1 MIRLGILLAFAA
13 FSCLLFGQGG
23 TGSIT
28 GSVTDSSGAVVPG
41 ATVTATNQANGFKRE
56 VTVTS
61 AGEYSLGGMQPGVY
75 TLTATS
81 PQFKTFTVKDLR
93 LEVDQVARI
102 EARLEVGAVT
112 EVVEVTSQTALLQTE
127 QSSVGAVVDQQKI
140 VDFPLNGRNFVQL
153 GLLLPGVN
161 EGDGGTA
168 NGSGNVPGGG
178 ISISGLRPE
187 QNSFLLDGTIN
198 TDQFQNILV
207 VRPSVDAIQEFKI
220 QTSSYSAE
228 FGKGAGGQIN
238 VVTRSG
244 TNTFHGTLFEF
255 NRNNAVQAR
264 NLFDR
269 NPAFRTSD
277 GRFKAPPFNQNQFG
291 LTLGGPV
298 VVPKV
303 YNGKDKTFFFVNYEG
318 YRLRRGNTTLTAVPT
333 PDMKR
338 GDFSSFLGANI
349 GTSAGQPVRR
359 NTIYDPYTS
368 TLAGNTYLRVPF
380 PNNIIPVSRMDPAAL
395 RALAL
400 PGLIPDPN
408 IPGTRAANGNPVQN
422 FFDGRT
428 VRNDYD
434 LFSVRADHQFSVKD
448 TLMARYSLTDQNGF
462 VPNTFPGYGSLD
474 SQRTMAGTLAYT
486 RIFGPTAVNELRFG
500 YLRYAEYLAS
510 ENTVLGRDVV
520 KLLGISGLDFASTPG
535 LVGAPNIT
543 IGGFGNMG
551 DGDGPFR
558 PRNNTFQL
566 IDQFSFH
573 RGRHSIKFG
582 GEIRRTRMAITRA
595 NTLRGSFDFGN
606 PNWTGLQGFAN
617 TGNTFASF
625 LLGLERQKGRRVSGF
640 FQDMRSTEYAGFI
653 QDDWKV
659 NSKLTIN
666 MGVRYMLYTPPV
678 ETRDRISTT
687 VYPLGRPTNYNEGAL
702 FFLTPGN
709 QKYAPNWGRAGI
721 ELPRSLYPADKKNFG
736 PRFGFAYNP
745 INKTVIR
752 GGYGI
757 FYDTVP
763 GFITQDTLENLPN
776 LKEDQQ
782 SLSLYQDGPP
792 PNEGFIGF
800 RIANPGPGQFF
811 PGPNDVSPNFKNAY
825 VQQWNFGIE
834 RELPGNILLEV
845 AYVGNKGTR
854 LNRRENSNS
863 AEPNGPFATVQLANI
878 PAQPINPV
886 TGKRFYPD
894 DPIANAAVR
903 PRLRR
908 LVPYA
913 INTWENNA
921 FYLVDNIF
929 QTTSSAFSNYNAAQ
943 FRLEKRASKGLTW
956 IASYSFSKAIS
967 DATGFTGGG
976 SFDTGS
982 RIQDTFNKK
991 ADKGLASIDHRQR
1004 LSIAS
1009 IYELPFGPGKS
1020 FLSGGSKVVGKVV
1033 GGWVLNGIYTYQ
1045 TGLPMTVKFNGDVF
1059 GSGTDNA
1066 RPDMVCNPNLDGGSR
1081 TVDRF
1086 FDTSCFRI
1094 QSPIRYGNSGRAV
1107 VSGPVVNNFDVG
1119 VLKNTSFGERFNTQ
1133 FRVEFFNL
1141 LNHAQWLP
1149 PNRFVD
1155 QAAFGVISSAK
1166 DPRIIQFGLK
1176 ILF

>member
-1 MIRLGILLAFAA
+1 MIRLRLLAAFTV

-41 ATVTATNQANGFKRE
+41 AVVTATNQGNGFKRE

-61 AGEYSLGGMQPGVY
+61 AGEYSLAGLTPGVY

-81 PQFKTFTVKDLR
+81 PQFKTFSVKDLR

-112 EVVEVTSQTALLQTE
+112 EVVEVTGQSALLQTE

-140 VDFPLNGRNFVQL
+140 VDFPLNGRDFTQL

-161 EGDGGTA
+161 AGDEGLA
-168 NGSGNVPGGG
+168 NGTNNKPGGG
-178 ISISGLRPE
+178 LSISGLRPE

-198 TDQFQNILV
+198 TDQYQNILV

-244 TNTFHGTLFEF
+244 TNALHGTLFEF

-269 NPAFRTSD
+269 NPSFRTAD
-277 GRFKAPPFNQNQFG
+277 GRFLAPPFNQNQFG

-298 VVPKV
+298 IVPKW

-318 YRLRRGNTTLTAVPT
+318 FRLARGNTTLTTVPT
-333 PDMKR
+333 PAMKA
-338 GDFSSFLGANI
+338 GDF
-349 GTSAGQPVRR
+349 TSQLRARTPTV
-359 NTIYDPYTS
+359 IYDPSTS
-368 TLAGNTYLRVPF
+368 RLNGNTYVRTPF
-380 PNNIIPVSRMDPAAL
+380 PNNIIPADRFDPVAKNVINF
-395 RALAL
+395 
-400 PGLIPDPN
+400 PGMMPDPN
-408 IPGTRAANGNPVQN
+408 LVGTLGANGNPVN
-422 FFDGRT
+422 NYFDGRK
-428 VRNDYD
+428 VRNNYD
-434 LFSVRADHQFSVKD
+434 LFSVRADHQFSAKD
-448 TLMARYSLTDQNGF
+448 TIMARYSLTDSNAF
-462 VPNTFPGYGSLD
+462 NPYNFPGYGSLD
-474 SQRTMAGTLAYT
+474 NQRTMAGSFAYT

-500 YLRYAEYLAS
+500 YLRYAEYQAS
-510 ENTVLGRDVV
+510 ENTVAGRDVV
-520 KLLGISGLDFASTPG
+520 KQLGISGLTFASTAG
-535 LVGAPNIT
+535 LVGAPQIT
-543 IGGFGNMG
+543 IGGFGTGGPPGSPNAFG

-573 RGRHSIKFG
+573 RGRHAIKIG
-582 GEIRRTRMAITRA
+582 GEIRRSRMAITRA
-595 NTLRGSFDFGN
+595 NTLRGNFDFGN
-606 PNWTGLQGFAN
+606 PNWTGIQGNAN
-617 TGNTFASF
+617 SGNTFASF

-640 FQDMRSTEYAGFI
+640 FQDLRSTEYAGFI

-659 NSKLTIN
+659 SSKLTIN
-666 MGVRYMLYTPPV
+666 AGIRYMFYGPPI
-678 ETRDRISTT
+678 ETADRISTT
-687 VYPLGRPTNYNEGAL
+687 TFPLTRPTNYNEGAL
-702 FFLTPGN
+702 FFLVPGN
-709 QKYAPNWGRAGI
+709 QKFAPNWGRAGI
-721 ELPRSLYPADKKNFG
+721 ELPRSLYPADKKDWG
-736 PRFGFAYNP
+736 PRLGFAYNP
-745 INKTVIR
+745 MNKTVIR

-763 GFITQDTLENLPN
+763 GYITQDTLENLPN

-782 SLSLYQDGPP
+782 SLSLGQNGPP
-792 PNEGFIGF
+792 PAEGFIGF
-800 RIANPGPGQFF
+800 LIPNPGPGQFH
-811 PGPNDVSPNFKNAY
+811 PGPNDVSTSFKNAY
-825 VQQWNFGIE
+825 IQQWNFGIE

-863 AEPNGPFATVQLANI
+863 AEPDGPFATVKLSDVPAI
-878 PAQPINPV
+878 PISPI
-886 TGKRFYPD
+886 TGKPFTT
-894 DPIANAAVR
+894 DPVELGDLR

-913 INTWENNA
+913 INIWENNA

-943 FRLEKRASKGLTW
+943 FRLEKRSSKGLSW
-956 IASYSFSKAIS
+956 LMSYSFSKAIS
-967 DATGFTGGG
+967 DATGFTGG
-976 SFDTGS
+976 SSYDTGN
-982 RIQDTFNKK
+982 RIQNTFNKQ
-991 ADKGLASIDHRQR
+991 ADKGLASIDHRHR

-1009 IYELPFGPGKS
+1009 IYELPFGPGKA
-1020 FLSGGSKVVGKVV
+1020 FLSGGPKVMGKIV

-1045 TGLPMTVKFNGDVF
+1045 TGLPMTVKYNGDVF
-1059 GSGTDNA
+1059 SSGTDNA
-1066 RPDMVCNPNLDGGSR
+1066 RPDLICNPNLDGGSR
-1081 TVDRF
+1081 TVDKF
-1086 FDTSCFRI
+1086 FNTACFFK
-1094 QSPIRYGNSGRAV
+1094 QSPIRYGNAGRSTV
-1107 VSGPVVNNFDVG
+1107 TGPVVNNFDAG
-1119 VLKNTSFGERFNTQ
+1119 ILKNTAITERINTQ
-1133 FRVEFFNL
+1133 LRVEFFNF
-1141 LNHAQWLP
+1141 LNHPQWLP

-1155 QAAFGVISSAK
+1155 QGAFGVINAAR

>member
-1 MIRLGILLAFAA
+1 MIRLRLLLAFAA

-28 GSVTDSSGAVVPG
+28 GSVTDSSGAAVPG
-41 ATVTATNQANGFKRE
+41 ATVTATNQGNGFKRE
-56 VTVTS
+56 VTVTG
-61 AGEYSLGGMQPGVY
+61 AGEYSLAGLTPGVY
-75 TLTATS
+75 TLAATE
-81 PQFKTFTVKDLR
+81 PQFKTFSVKDLK
-93 LEVDQVARI
+93 LEVGQVARV

-112 EVVEVTSQTALLQTE
+112 EVIEVTSQTALLQTE

-161 EGDGGTA
+161 EGDGGVA
-168 NGSGNVPGGG
+168 NGTGNVPGGG

-198 TDQFQNILV
+198 TDQYQNILV
-207 VRPSVDAIQEFKI
+207 IRPSVDAIQEFKI
-220 QTSSYSAE
+220 QTSSYAAE

-238 VVTRSG
+238 LVTRSG
-244 TNTFHGTLFEF
+244 TNTLHGTLFEF
-255 NRNNAVQAR
+255 NRNNALQAR
-264 NLFDR
+264 NFFDR

-298 VVPKV
+298 VVPKW

-318 YRLRRGNTTLTAVPT
+318 QRLRRGNTTLTAVPT

-338 GDFSSFLGANI
+338 GDFSSFLGPNV

-359 NTIYDPYTS
+359 NAIYDPYTS

-380 PNNIIPVSRMDPAAL
+380 PNNIIPVSRMDPAAV

-400 PGLIPDPN
+400 PGLIPNPN

-434 LFSVRADHQFSVKD
+434 LFSVRADHQFSAKD
-448 TLMARYSLTDQNGF
+448 TLMARYSLTDTNGF
-462 VPNTFPGYGSLD
+462 IPNTFPGYGSVD
-474 SQRTMAGTLAYT
+474 NQRTMAGTLAYT

-510 ENTVLGRDVV
+510 ENTVMGRDVV

-535 LVGAPNIT
+535 LVGAPQIT
-543 IGGFGNMG
+543 IGGFGNIG

-582 GEIRRTRMAITRA
+582 GEIRRVRMAITRA
-595 NTLRGSFDFGN
+595 NTLRGNFGFGN
-606 PNWTGLQGFAN
+606 TNWTGLQGFAN

-625 LLGLERQKGRRVSGF
+625 LLGLEQQKGRRVSGF
-640 FQDMRSTEYAGFI
+640 FQDLRSTEYAGFI

-666 MGVRYMLYTPPV
+666 MGVRYMFYTPPV

-687 VYPLGRPTNYNEGAL
+687 VYPFGRPTNYNEGAL
-702 FFLTPGN
+702 NFLVPGN
-709 QKYAPNWGRAGI
+709 QRLAPNWGRAGI

-745 INKTVIR
+745 VNKTVIR

-782 SLSLYQDGPP
+782 SLSLYHDGPP

-863 AEPNGPFATVQLANI
+863 AEPNGPSAVVQLSAI

-886 TGKRFYPD
+886 TGQRFYPD

-913 INTWENNA
+913 INKWENNA

-943 FRLEKRASKGLTW
+943 FRLEKRSSKGLSW
-956 IASYSFSKAIS
+956 IMSYSFSKALS
-967 DATGFTGGG
+967 DSTGFTGGG

-1009 IYELPFGPGKS
+1009 IYELPFGPGKP

-1045 TGLPMTVKFNGDVF
+1045 TGLPMTVKFNGDAF

-1066 RPDMVCNPNLDGGSR
+1066 RPDMVCNPNLDGDQR
-1081 TVDRF
+1081 TVNRF
-1086 FDTSCFRI
+1086 FDTNCFRI
-1094 QSPIRYGNSGRAV
+1094 QSPIRYGNSGRGV
-1107 VSGPVVNNFDVG
+1107 VTGPVVNNFDVG

-1133 FRVEFFNL
+1133 LRVEFFNL

-1149 PNRFVD
+1149 PNRFID
-1155 QAAFGVISSAK
+1155 QGAFGVISSAK